1 MQAEYRVGPLQ
12 SEEQLRQGMV
22 AVQSELETSLESH
35 RVNLAELQGMM
46 PDLYHPLN
54 PHWLCLRSAHH
65 KPLLSSN
72 VLLMV
77 SKTVTLLT
85 N

>member
-1 MQAEYRVGPLQ
+1 MQAEYHVDPLQ
-12 SEEQLRQGMV
+12 SEEQLRQSMA
-22 AVQSELETSLESH
+22 AVQAELETSLESH

-54 PHWLCLRSAHH
+54 PCWLCLRSAYH
-65 KPLLSSN
+65 KPLLSSK

-77 SKTVTLLT
+77 S
-85 N
+85 